1 MSTYQALR
9 EVQPLPSDSPLGIC
23 KAGCGSSLPSSSHS
37 ALLGF
42 PVWLFELC
50 FSTLL
55 CNEALTFWNN
65 VLSFPKEHSS
75 HDSGK
80 TLPQERQSHS
90 CPWGGDSQHVSFGQ
104 RCCDE
109 LGRSHSVPAHMWHSQ
124 MEPPAAPAAVH
135 SFYLPFGGIRL
146 ITGC

>member
-9 EVQPLPSDSPLGIC
+9 EVQPLPSDSPSGIH

-42 PVWLFELC
+42 PVCLFEHC

-55 CNEALTFWNN
+55 CNEAPTFWNN
-65 VLSFPKEHSS
+65 VLSFSKENRS
-75 HDSGK
+75 HKGGK
-80 TLPQERQSHS
+80 ATPVPGLEIPSDGE
-90 CPWGGDSQHVSFGQ
+90 DVSFGQ

-109 LGRSHSVPAHMWHSQ
+109 LGSTHNVPAHMWHSQ
-124 MEPPAAPAAVH
+124 MEPPTAPAAVH
-135 SFYLPFGGIRL
+135 SFYLLFGGISL